1 MPLLPQRLIFPE
13 PSPSLCVTFFTC
25 GTSNNVSN
33 TADLQHTYS
42 AAVAYFEAERAIR
55 YEFVWLDNGGSKKEH
70 SAFIKR
76 GAQFEKHLRNPS
88 NEGVFRAVN
97 DVWFRGRG
105 CRAPYV
111 LSLEDDRVPRPD
123 ILAAGAARTPHL
135 TLAIELLK
143 HDATIAGV
151 RLKDEWSDE
160 VVGKAAVLELE
171 PPPPSA
177 PPPASPSEEKPAR
190 THLPMRKTPS
200 GSIRYAPQ
208 CMAFSSGFVW
218 GSFSLAAVVYDRLR
232 LNETVGMLM
241 EGPPHDVIP
250 YDYLEG
256 QYAVRVGLAN
266 LCTARPHFVDA
277 CSTLD
282 HDNTPMDQ
290 SVDSTDRDGPCHQV
304 FIETRQP
311 RERSLDEFDWF
322 FYGTSMQK
330 EAEQS
335 KEPKQQEAPKA
346 SPPPSQQP
354 DAEGCDGSRLSPKA
368 QSLFKQLDAGTRAGS
383 KSGDYSAAASAFAQL
398 SKLLG
403 GRSKVVGAFECAGV
417 SAFYAQHLEQW
428 SREHPPKLP
437 PKPKPFE
444 KSPPPPTE
452 PAKPPPT
459 ALKVNALGVPSL

>member
-1 MPLLPQRLIFPE
+1 
-13 PSPSLCVTFFTC
+13 
-25 GTSNNVSN
+25 
-33 TADLQHTYS
+33 
-42 AAVAYFEAERAIR
+42 
-55 YEFVWLDNGGSKKEH
+55 
-70 SAFIKR
+70 
-76 GAQFEKHLRNPS
+76 
-88 NEGVFRAVN
+88 
-97 DVWFRGRG
+97 
-105 CRAPYV
+105 
-111 LSLEDDRVPRPD
+111 
-123 ILAAGAARTPHL
+123 
-135 TLAIELLK
+135 
-143 HDATIAGV
+143 
-151 RLKDEWSDE
+151 
-160 VVGKAAVLELE
+160 
-171 PPPPSA
+171 
-177 PPPASPSEEKPAR
+177 
-190 THLPMRKTPS
+190 MRKTPS
-200 GSIRYAPQ
+200 GLISYAPQ

-218 GSFSLAAVVYDRLR
+218 GSFSLAAVLYDRLR

-335 KEPKQQEAPKA
+335 KSQSRRLLRRRHLHRS
-346 SPPPSQQP
+346 SPTLKGVT
-354 DAEGCDGSRLSPKA
+354 ARGSPQSPRPLQTARRRHACRL
-368 QSLFKQLDAGTRAGS
+368 

-428 SREHPPKLP
+428 SRSIHQS
-437 PKPKPFE
+437 FRR
-444 KSPPPPTE
+444 SR
-452 PAKPPPT
+452 
-459 ALKVNALGVPSL
+459 SL